1 MQKGDICFANLAPA
15 FGHEQSGSRPAL
27 VLAATDT
34 RIVIV
39 VPLTSHAEALR
50 FSYTLPVRATAGN
63 GLEIDSVALL
73 FHIRA
78 IDARRIERICGRLE
92 PAILK
97 QIDITLKKLLR
108 L

>member
-15 FGHEQSGSRPAL
+15 VGHEQSGNRPAL
-27 VLAATDT
+27 ILATTDT
-34 RIVIV
+34 HIVIV
-39 VPLTSHAEALR
+39 VPLTARAEALR
-50 FSYTLPVRATAGN
+50 FSYTLPVQATAGN

-92 PAILK
+92 PTILK
-97 QIDITLKKLLR
+97 NINTVLKKLLH